1 MKVSKI
7 KENRNAI
14 APPLHIPNIRYYCT
28 FLLLLLLSACATE
41 VAPQGGPEDRTPP
54 KIVRVYPDS
63 GTLRFSDNR
72 IRIEF
77 NKFVSM
83 QSLRSAIFFSPAIED
98 YEVRGSGIEAEI
110 VIYDTLQ
117 PNRTYTYT
125 LTNELKDTRGNALEK
140 SYTFAFSTGDRIDSG
155 VIAGRVFGRN
165 NRPVKGA
172 LVLAYLLP
180 EKNRLYADTLNPAS
194 QKSDYLAQTDSAGRF
209 QLNYLVEGEYRLI
222 AIDDKVAN
230 RRYDFAQEEFAVPFH
245 PVRTGMRNVLMRFA
259 LEPDTTE
266 LELQVAEARHA
277 HSVALRFNRDVAPDS
292 LSARQFVIFDSTANA
307 FVAVYD
313 LYSQIEGRRE
323 QIVLVTDSLIEGH
336 LYGIRAFDVK
346 DRFGFSGDSLLTTFT
361 GNSSPDTSI
370 TILWQPAFADSAQNL
385 LGLYAPSPTGRALPL
400 QFSGAIRRSSLPQAL
415 TLAQR
420 LENRFQPIEYQL
432 FFIDAKRAMIQ
443 PRQGFELGAW
453 YRLAVNHGKL
463 RSARDKPVRDT
474 LIVRHFQIVSE
485 EQFGSLEGTLS
496 TDSAGRVLLHAEL
509 LGANIFYPVLL
520 TAQPDATGIAFTPF
534 TLQELP
540 EGRYFLSAFYPKNPK
555 ASIYEVWNGGRPFP
569 FRYAERFTLGFDSIR
584 VRKRWTT
591 TGARLR
597 FSAIESPDGKAP

>member
-1 MKVSKI
+1 M
-7 KENRNAI
+7 
-14 APPLHIPNIRYYCT
+14 
-28 FLLLLLLSACATE
+28 LLLSACATE

-54 KIVRVYPDS
+54 KIVNIYPDS

-77 NKFVSM
+77 NKFINV
-83 QSLRSAIFFSPAIED
+83 QSLRSALFFSPAIED
-98 YEVRGSGIEAEI
+98 YEVYGAGRSAEI
-110 VIYDTLQ
+110 IIYDTLQ

-140 SYTFAFSTGDRIDSG
+140 SYTFAFSTGNKIDSG
-155 VIAGRVFGRN
+155 FIAGRVFGRN

-180 EKNRLYADTLNPAS
+180 DTNRLYADTLNPAY
-194 QKSDYLAQTDSAGRF
+194 QKPDYLAQTDSAGRF
-209 QLNYLVEGEYRLI
+209 QLNYLVEGQYRLI
-222 AIDDKVAN
+222 AINDKIAN

-245 PVRTGMRNVLMRFA
+245 PVRTGMTNVLMRFA

-277 HSVALRFNRDVAPDS
+277 HSVILRFNRDVAPDS
-292 LSARQFVIFDSTANA
+292 LSAQQFVIFDSTAQA

-336 LYGIRAFDVK
+336 LYAVRAFDVK
-346 DRFGFSGDSLLTTFT
+346 DRFGFSGDSLVAVFT
-361 GNSSPDTSI
+361 GNSTPDTS
-370 TILWQPAFADSAQNL
+370 TILWQPTFADSTKNL
-385 LGLYAPSPTGRALPL
+385 LELSAPSPKGRTLPL
-400 QFSGAIRRSSLPQAL
+400 QFSGPISRSSLPQAL
-415 TLAQR
+415 V
-420 LENRFQPIEYQL
+420 LELRIGKQYQPVDYQL
-432 FFIDAKRAMIQ
+432 FFIDATRAMLRPQ
-443 PRQGFELGAW
+443 RGFELGAW
-453 YRLAVNHGKL
+453 YRLTVNHGKL
-463 RSARDKPVRDT
+463 RSALNKPVRDT

-485 EQFGSLEGTLS
+485 EQFGTIEGTL
-496 TDSAGRVLLHAEL
+496 TADSAGHVLLHAEL
-509 LGANIFYPVLL
+509 LGTNVFYPILL
-520 TAQPDATGIAFTPF
+520 TVQPDATGIAFTPF

-540 EGRYFLSAFYPKNPK
+540 EGRYFLSAFYPKNPNP
-555 ASIYEVWNGGRPFP
+555 SIYEAWDGGRPFP
-569 FRYAERFTLGFDSIR
+569 FRYAERFTVGFDSIR

-597 FSAIESPDGKAP
+597 FSAIELPDGKAP

>member
-1 MKVSKI
+1 M
-7 KENRNAI
+7 
-14 APPLHIPNIRYYCT
+14 
-28 FLLLLLLSACATE
+28 LLLSACATE

-54 KIVRVYPDS
+54 KIVNIYPDS

-77 NKFVSM
+77 NKFINV
-83 QSLRSAIFFSPAIED
+83 QSLRSALFFSPAIED
-98 YEVRGSGIEAEI
+98 YEVYGAGRSAEI
-110 VIYDTLQ
+110 IIYDTLQ

-140 SYTFAFSTGDRIDSG
+140 SYTFAFSTGNKIDSG
-155 VIAGRVFGRN
+155 FIAGRVFGRN

-180 EKNRLYADTLNPAS
+180 DTNRLYADTLNPAY
-194 QKSDYLAQTDSAGRF
+194 QKPDYLAQTDSAGRF
-209 QLNYLVEGEYRLI
+209 QLNYLVEGQYRLI
-222 AIDDKVAN
+222 AIDDKIAN

-245 PVRTGMRNVLMRFA
+245 PVRTGMTNVLMRFA

-277 HSVALRFNRDVAPDS
+277 HSVILRFNRDVAPDS
-292 LSARQFVIFDSTANA
+292 LSAQQFVIFDSTAQA

-336 LYGIRAFDVK
+336 LYAVRAFDVK
-346 DRFGFSGDSLLTTFT
+346 DRFGFSGDSLVAVFT
-361 GNSSPDTSI
+361 GNSTPDTS
-370 TILWQPAFADSAQNL
+370 TILWQPTFADSTKNL
-385 LGLYAPSPTGRALPL
+385 LELSAPSPKGRTLPL
-400 QFSGAIRRSSLPQAL
+400 QFSGPISRSSLPQAL
-415 TLAQR
+415 V
-420 LENRFQPIEYQL
+420 LELRIGKQYQPVDYQL
-432 FFIDAKRAMIQ
+432 FFIDATRAMLRPQ
-443 PRQGFELGAW
+443 RGFELGAW
-453 YRLAVNHGKL
+453 YRLTVNHGKL
-463 RSARDKPVRDT
+463 RSALNKPVRDT

-485 EQFGSLEGTLS
+485 EQFGTIEGTL
-496 TDSAGRVLLHAEL
+496 TADSAGHVLLHAEL
-509 LGANIFYPVLL
+509 LGTNVFYPILL
-520 TAQPDATGIAFTPF
+520 TVQPDATGIAFTPF

-540 EGRYFLSAFYPKNPK
+540 EGRYFLSAFYPKNPNP
-555 ASIYEVWNGGRPFP
+555 SIYEAWDGGRPFP
-569 FRYAERFTLGFDSIR
+569 FRYAERFTVGFDSIR

-597 FSAIESPDGKAP
+597 FSAIELPDGKAP

>member
-1 MKVSKI
+1 M
-7 KENRNAI
+7 
-14 APPLHIPNIRYYCT
+14 
-28 FLLLLLLSACATE
+28 LLLSACATE

-54 KIVRVYPDS
+54 KIVSIYPDS
-63 GTLRFSDNR
+63 GTLHFSDNR

-77 NKFVSM
+77 NKFINV
-83 QSLRSAIFFSPAIED
+83 QSLRSALFFSPTIED
-98 YEVRGSGIEAEI
+98 YEVYGAGRSAEI
-110 VIYDTLQ
+110 IIYDTLQ

-140 SYTFAFSTGDRIDSG
+140 SYTFAFSTGNKIDSG
-155 VIAGRVFGRN
+155 FIAGRVFGHN

-180 EKNRLYADTLNPAS
+180 DTNRLYADTLNPAY
-194 QKSDYLAQTDSAGRF
+194 QKPDYLAQTDSAGRF
-209 QLNYLVEGEYRLI
+209 QLNYLVEGQYRLI
-222 AIDDKVAN
+222 AINDKIAN

-245 PVRTGMRNVLMRFA
+245 PVRTGMTNVLMRFA

-277 HSVALRFNRDVAPDS
+277 HSVILRFNRDVAPDS
-292 LSARQFVIFDSTANA
+292 LSAQQFVIFDSTAQA

-313 LYSQIEGRRE
+313 LYSQVADRRE

-336 LYGIRAFDVK
+336 LYAVRAFDVK
-346 DRFGFSGDSLLTTFT
+346 DRFGFSGDSLLAVFT
-361 GNSSPDTSI
+361 GNSTPDTS
-370 TILWQPAFADSAQNL
+370 TILWQPTFADSTKNL
-385 LGLYAPSPTGRALPL
+385 LELSAPSQKGRTLSL
-400 QFSGAIRRSSLPQAL
+400 QFSGPIRRSSLPQAL
-415 TLAQR
+415 VLEQR
-420 LENRFQPIEYQL
+420 IGNQYQLVDYQL
-432 FFIDAKRAMIQ
+432 FFIDATRAMLRPQ
-443 PRQGFELGAW
+443 RGFEFGAW
-453 YRLAVNHGKL
+453 YRLTVNHGKL
-463 RSARDKPVRDT
+463 RSALNKPLRDT

-485 EQFGSLEGTLS
+485 EQFGAIEGTL
-496 TDSAGRVLLHAEL
+496 TADSAGRVLLHAEL
-509 LGANIFYPVLL
+509 LGANVFYPILL

-540 EGRYFLSAFYPKNPK
+540 EGRYFLSAFYPKNPNP
-555 ASIYEVWNGGRPFP
+555 SIYEVWDGGRPFP

>member
-1 MKVSKI
+1 MQ
-7 KENRNAI
+7 
-14 APPLHIPNIRYYCT
+14 HIPFYNIRVCYA
-28 FLLLLLLSACATE
+28 FLLMLLLSACATE

-54 KIVRVYPDS
+54 KIVNIYPDS

-77 NKFVSM
+77 NKFINV
-83 QSLRSAIFFSPAIED
+83 QSLRSALFFSPAIED
-98 YEVRGSGIEAEI
+98 YEVYGAGRSAEI
-110 VIYDTLQ
+110 IIYDTLQ

-140 SYTFAFSTGDRIDSG
+140 SYTFAFSTGNKIDSG
-155 VIAGRVFGRN
+155 FIAGRVFGRN

-180 EKNRLYADTLNPAS
+180 DTNRLYADTLNPAY
-194 QKSDYLAQTDSAGRF
+194 QKPDYLAQTDSAGRF
-209 QLNYLVEGEYRLI
+209 QLNYLVEGQYRLI
-222 AIDDKVAN
+222 AINDKIAN

-245 PVRTGMRNVLMRFA
+245 PVRTGMTNVLMRFA

-277 HSVALRFNRDVAPDS
+277 HSVILRFNRDVAPDS
-292 LSARQFVIFDSTANA
+292 LSAQQFVIFDSTAQA

-336 LYGIRAFDVK
+336 LYAVRAFDVK
-346 DRFGFSGDSLLTTFT
+346 DRFGFSGDSLVAVFT
-361 GNSSPDTSI
+361 GNSTPDTS
-370 TILWQPAFADSAQNL
+370 TILWQPTFADSTKNL
-385 LGLYAPSPTGRALPL
+385 LELSAPSPKGRTLPL
-400 QFSGAIRRSSLPQAL
+400 QFSGPISRSSLPQAL
-415 TLAQR
+415 V
-420 LENRFQPIEYQL
+420 LELRIGKQYQPVDYQL
-432 FFIDAKRAMIQ
+432 FFIDATRAMLRPQ
-443 PRQGFELGAW
+443 RGFELGAW
-453 YRLAVNHGKL
+453 YRLTVNHGKL
-463 RSARDKPVRDT
+463 RSALNKPVCDT

-485 EQFGSLEGTLS
+485 EQFGTIEGTL
-496 TDSAGRVLLHAEL
+496 TADSAGHVLLHAEL
-509 LGANIFYPVLL
+509 LGTNVFYPILL
-520 TAQPDATGIAFTPF
+520 TVQPDATGIAFTPF

-540 EGRYFLSAFYPKNPK
+540 EGRYFLSAFYPKNPNP
-555 ASIYEVWNGGRPFP
+555 SIYEAWDGGRPFP
-569 FRYAERFTLGFDSIR
+569 FRYAERFTVGFDSIR

-597 FSAIESPDGKAP
+597 FSAIELPDGKAP

>member
-1 MKVSKI
+1 M
-7 KENRNAI
+7 
-14 APPLHIPNIRYYCT
+14 
-28 FLLLLLLSACATE
+28 LLLSACATE

-54 KIVRVYPDS
+54 KIVNIYPDS

-77 NKFVSM
+77 NKFINV
-83 QSLRSAIFFSPAIED
+83 QSLRSALFFSPAIED
-98 YEVRGSGIEAEI
+98 YEVYGAGRSAEI
-110 VIYDTLQ
+110 IIYDTLQ

-140 SYTFAFSTGDRIDSG
+140 SYTFAFSTGNKIDSG
-155 VIAGRVFGRN
+155 FIAGRVFGRN

-180 EKNRLYADTLNPAS
+180 DTNRLYADTLNPAY
-194 QKSDYLAQTDSAGRF
+194 QKPDYLAQTDSAGRF
-209 QLNYLVEGEYRLI
+209 QLNYLVEGQYRLI
-222 AIDDKVAN
+222 AINDKIAN

-245 PVRTGMRNVLMRFA
+245 PVRTGMTNVLMRFA

-277 HSVALRFNRDVAPDS
+277 HSVILRFNRDVAPDS
-292 LSARQFVIFDSTANA
+292 LSAQQFVIFDSTAQA

-336 LYGIRAFDVK
+336 LYAVRAFDVK
-346 DRFGFSGDSLLTTFT
+346 DRFGFSGDSLVAVFT
-361 GNSSPDTSI
+361 GNSTPDTS
-370 TILWQPAFADSAQNL
+370 TILWQPTFADSTKNL
-385 LGLYAPSPTGRALPL
+385 LELSAPSPKGRTLPL
-400 QFSGAIRRSSLPQAL
+400 QFSGPISRSSLPQAL
-415 TLAQR
+415 V
-420 LENRFQPIEYQL
+420 LELRIGKQYQPVDYQL
-432 FFIDAKRAMIQ
+432 FFIDATRAMLRPQ
-443 PRQGFELGAW
+443 RGFELGAW
-453 YRLAVNHGKL
+453 YRLTVNHGKL
-463 RSARDKPVRDT
+463 RSALNKPVRDT

-485 EQFGSLEGTLS
+485 EQFGTIEGTL
-496 TDSAGRVLLHAEL
+496 TADSAGHVLLHAEL
-509 LGANIFYPVLL
+509 LGTNVFYPILL
-520 TAQPDATGIAFTPF
+520 TVQPDATGIAFTPF

-540 EGRYFLSAFYPKNPK
+540 EGRYFLSAFYPKNPNP
-555 ASIYEVWNGGRPFP
+555 SIYEAWNGGRPFP
-569 FRYAERFTLGFDSIR
+569 FRYAERFTVGFDSIR

-597 FSAIESPDGKAP
+597 FSAIELPDGKAP

>member
-1 MKVSKI
+1 M
-7 KENRNAI
+7 
-14 APPLHIPNIRYYCT
+14 
-28 FLLLLLLSACATE
+28 LLLPACATE

-54 KIVRVYPDS
+54 KIVRIYPDS

-77 NKFVSM
+77 NKFVNI

-98 YEVRGSGIEAEI
+98 YEVRGSGIEAEVI
-110 VIYDTLQ
+110 IYDTLQ

-140 SYTFAFSTGDRIDSG
+140 SYTFAFSTGDKIDSG
-155 VIAGRVFGRN
+155 FIAGRVFGRN
-165 NRPVKGA
+165 NRPIKGA

-180 EKNRLYADTLNPAS
+180 DTNRLYADTLNPAA
-194 QKSDYLAQTDSAGRF
+194 QKPDYLAQTDSAGRF

-245 PVRTGMRNVLMRFA
+245 PVRTGMTNVLMRLA

-292 LSARQFVIFDSTANA
+292 LSARQFVIFDSTAKA

-313 LYSQIEGRRE
+313 LYSQIAGRRE

-361 GNSSPDTSI
+361 GNSNPDTSA
-370 TILWQPAFADSAQNL
+370 ILWQPTFADSTKNL
-385 LGLYAPSPTGRALPL
+385 LELYAPSPRGRTLLL
-400 QFSGAIRRSSLPQAL
+400 QFSGAISRPSLPQAL

-420 LENRFQPIEYQL
+420 IGNQYQPIDYQL
-432 FFIDAKRAMIQ
+432 FFIDATRAMIQ

-453 YRLAVNHGKL
+453 YRLAINHGKL

-485 EQFGSLEGTLS
+485 EQFGAIEGTL
-496 TDSAGRVLLHAEL
+496 TADSAGRVLLHAEL
-509 LGANIFYPVLL
+509 LGANVFYPILL

-534 TLQELP
+534 TLQDLP
-540 EGRYFLSAFYPKNPK
+540 EGRYFLSAFYPKNPNP
-555 ASIYEVWNGGRPFP
+555 SIYEAWDGGRPFP
-569 FRYAERFTLGFDSIR
+569 FRYAERFTVGLDSIR

-597 FSAIESPDGKAP
+597 FSAIELPDGKAP

>member
-1 MKVSKI
+1 MQ
-7 KENRNAI
+7 
-14 APPLHIPNIRYYCT
+14 HIPFYNIRVCYA
-28 FLLLLLLSACATE
+28 FLLMLLLSACATE

-54 KIVRVYPDS
+54 KIVNIYPDS

-77 NKFVSM
+77 NKFINV
-83 QSLRSAIFFSPAIED
+83 QSLRSALFFSPAIED
-98 YEVRGSGIEAEI
+98 YEVYGAGRSAEI
-110 VIYDTLQ
+110 IIYDTLQ

-140 SYTFAFSTGDRIDSG
+140 SYTFAFSTGNKIDSG
-155 VIAGRVFGRN
+155 FIAGRVFGRN

-180 EKNRLYADTLNPAS
+180 DTNRLYADTLNPAY
-194 QKSDYLAQTDSAGRF
+194 QKPDYLAQTDSAGRF
-209 QLNYLVEGEYRLI
+209 QLNYLVEGQYRLI
-222 AIDDKVAN
+222 AINDKIAN

-245 PVRTGMRNVLMRFA
+245 PVRTGMTNVLMRFA

-277 HSVALRFNRDVAPDS
+277 HSVILRFNRDVAPDS
-292 LSARQFVIFDSTANA
+292 LSAQQFVIFDSTAQA

-336 LYGIRAFDVK
+336 LYAVRAFDVK
-346 DRFGFSGDSLLTTFT
+346 DRFGFSVDSLVAVFT
-361 GNSSPDTSI
+361 GNSTPDTS
-370 TILWQPAFADSAQNL
+370 TILWQPTFADSTKNL
-385 LGLYAPSPTGRALPL
+385 LELSAPSPKGRTLPL
-400 QFSGAIRRSSLPQAL
+400 QFSGPISRSSLPQAL
-415 TLAQR
+415 V
-420 LENRFQPIEYQL
+420 LELRIGKQYQPVDYQL
-432 FFIDAKRAMIQ
+432 FFIDATRAMLRPQ
-443 PRQGFELGAW
+443 RGFELGAW
-453 YRLAVNHGKL
+453 YRLTVNHGKL
-463 RSARDKPVRDT
+463 RSALNKPVRDT

-485 EQFGSLEGTLS
+485 EQFGTIEGTL
-496 TDSAGRVLLHAEL
+496 TADSAGHVLLHAEL
-509 LGANIFYPVLL
+509 LGTNVFYPILL
-520 TAQPDATGIAFTPF
+520 TVQPDATGIAFTPF

-540 EGRYFLSAFYPKNPK
+540 EGRYFLSAFYPKNPNP
-555 ASIYEVWNGGRPFP
+555 SIYEAWDGGRPFP
-569 FRYAERFTLGFDSIR
+569 FRYAERFTVGFDSIR

-597 FSAIESPDGKAP
+597 FSAIELPDGKAP

>member
-1 MKVSKI
+1 
-7 KENRNAI
+7 
-14 APPLHIPNIRYYCT
+14 LQHIPFYNIRVCYA
-28 FLLLLLLSACATE
+28 FLLMLLLSACATE

-54 KIVRVYPDS
+54 KIVNIYPDS

-77 NKFVSM
+77 NKFINV
-83 QSLRSAIFFSPAIED
+83 QSLRSALFFSPAIED
-98 YEVRGSGIEAEI
+98 YEVYGAGRSAEI
-110 VIYDTLQ
+110 IIYDTLQ

-140 SYTFAFSTGDRIDSG
+140 SYTFAFSTGNKIDSG
-155 VIAGRVFGRN
+155 FIAGRVFGRN

-180 EKNRLYADTLNPAS
+180 DTNRLYADTLNPAY
-194 QKSDYLAQTDSAGRF
+194 QKPDYLAQTDSAGRF
-209 QLNYLVEGEYRLI
+209 QLNYLVEGQYRLI
-222 AIDDKVAN
+222 AINDKIAN

-245 PVRTGMRNVLMRFA
+245 PVRTGMTNVLMRFA

-277 HSVALRFNRDVAPDS
+277 HSVILRFNRDVAPDS
-292 LSARQFVIFDSTANA
+292 LSAQQFVIFDSTAQA

-336 LYGIRAFDVK
+336 LYAVRAFDVK
-346 DRFGFSGDSLLTTFT
+346 DRFGFSGDSLVAVFT
-361 GNSSPDTSI
+361 GNSTPDTS
-370 TILWQPAFADSAQNL
+370 TILWQPTFADSTKNL
-385 LGLYAPSPTGRALPL
+385 LELSAPSPKGRTLPL
-400 QFSGAIRRSSLPQAL
+400 QFSGPISRSSLPQAL
-415 TLAQR
+415 V
-420 LENRFQPIEYQL
+420 LELRIGKQYQPVDYQL
-432 FFIDAKRAMIQ
+432 FFIDATRAMLRPQ
-443 PRQGFELGAW
+443 RGFELGAW
-453 YRLAVNHGKL
+453 YRLTVNHGKL
-463 RSARDKPVRDT
+463 RSALNKPVRDT

-485 EQFGSLEGTLS
+485 EQFGTIEGTL
-496 TDSAGRVLLHAEL
+496 TADSAGHVLLHAEL
-509 LGANIFYPVLL
+509 LGTNVFYPILL
-520 TAQPDATGIAFTPF
+520 TVQPDATGIAFTPF

-540 EGRYFLSAFYPKNPK
+540 EGRYFLSAFYPKNPNP
-555 ASIYEVWNGGRPFP
+555 SIYEAWDGGRPFP
-569 FRYAERFTLGFDSIR
+569 FRYAERFTVGFDSIR

-597 FSAIESPDGKAP
+597 FSAIELPDGKAP

>member
-1 MKVSKI
+1 M
-7 KENRNAI
+7 
-14 APPLHIPNIRYYCT
+14 
-28 FLLLLLLSACATE
+28 LLLSACATE

-54 KIVRVYPDS
+54 KIVNIYPDS

-77 NKFVSM
+77 NKFINV
-83 QSLRSAIFFSPAIED
+83 QSLRSALFFSPAIED
-98 YEVRGSGIEAEI
+98 YEVYGAGRSAEI
-110 VIYDTLQ
+110 IIYDTLQ

-140 SYTFAFSTGDRIDSG
+140 SYTFAFSTGNKIDSG
-155 VIAGRVFGRN
+155 FIAGRVFGRN

-180 EKNRLYADTLNPAS
+180 DTNRLYADTLNPAY
-194 QKSDYLAQTDSAGRF
+194 QKPDYLAQTDSAGRF
-209 QLNYLVEGEYRLI
+209 QLNYLVEGQYRLI
-222 AIDDKVAN
+222 AINDKIAN

-245 PVRTGMRNVLMRFA
+245 PVRTGMTNVLMRFA

-277 HSVALRFNRDVAPDS
+277 HSVILRFNRDVAPDS
-292 LSARQFVIFDSTANA
+292 LSAQQFVIFDSTAQA

-336 LYGIRAFDVK
+336 LYAVRAFDVK
-346 DRFGFSGDSLLTTFT
+346 DRFGFSVDSLVAVFT
-361 GNSSPDTSI
+361 GNSTPDTS
-370 TILWQPAFADSAQNL
+370 TILWQPTFADSTKNL
-385 LGLYAPSPTGRALPL
+385 LELSAPSPKGRTLPL
-400 QFSGAIRRSSLPQAL
+400 QFSGPISRSSLPQAL
-415 TLAQR
+415 V
-420 LENRFQPIEYQL
+420 LELRIGKQYQPVDYQL
-432 FFIDAKRAMIQ
+432 FFIDATRAMLRPQ
-443 PRQGFELGAW
+443 RGFELGAW
-453 YRLAVNHGKL
+453 YRLTVNHGKL
-463 RSARDKPVRDT
+463 RSALNKPVRDT

-485 EQFGSLEGTLS
+485 EQFGTIEGTL
-496 TDSAGRVLLHAEL
+496 TADSAGHVLLHAEL
-509 LGANIFYPVLL
+509 LGTNVFYPILL
-520 TAQPDATGIAFTPF
+520 TVQPDATGIAFTPF

-540 EGRYFLSAFYPKNPK
+540 EGRYFLSAFYPKNPNP
-555 ASIYEVWNGGRPFP
+555 SIYEAWDGGRPFP
-569 FRYAERFTLGFDSIR
+569 FRYAERFTVGFDSIR

-597 FSAIESPDGKAP
+597 FSAIELPDGKAP